1 MKRARMKA
9 GLTPPTPDEEG
20 ESAVEQVRAE
30 GETRVPAPMQQDA
43 RHAAFLRS
51 SAGAELTVSRPE
63 LLVNGTDE
71 EFRALLHDTLAFA
84 ARIQEMRNRL
94 GGLIGLSGAQY
105 TILIAISH
113 LQGESGVG
121 VNSVADHLH
130 LSGAF
135 VTIEVNRLVSLD
147 MVHKEVNPEDRRRV
161 LLTITSH
168 AREVLKTLTT
178 VQRPANDA
186 LFGHLSRTDFQM
198 LRQVF
203 PAFVTSAD
211 QALRLIDYLA
221 PDGLLPEQQV
231 ADEAGVSGR

>member
-1 MKRARMKA
+1 MVKRARVKA
-9 GLTPPTPDEEG
+9 GQALPAQGTDGVDAAGMERTQG
-20 ESAVEQVRAE
+20 EV
-30 GETRVPAPMQQDA
+30 RVPAPMQQDA
-43 RHAAFLRS
+43 RHDAFLRS
-51 SAGAELTVSRPE
+51 PAGADLTVSRPE
-63 LLVNGTDE
+63 LLVNGSDE

-135 VTIEVNRLVSLD
+135 VTIEVNRLVSLNL
-147 MVHKEVNPEDRRRV
+147 VRKEVNPEDRRRV
-161 LLTITSH
+161 LLTITPH
-168 AREVLKTLTT
+168 AREVLKTLTA

-186 LFGHLSRTDFQM
+186 LFGHLSRSDFQM
-198 LRQVF
+198 LRQIF

-221 PDGLLPEQQV
+221 PGGVLPEQLV
-231 ADEAGVSGR
+231 ASEA